1 MLFLCFRHCS
11 WDCVSGRAD
20 ITPFKSD
27 LFFPKVQITQR
38 FWASCPDFLMGCLL
52 LGQFLSKD
60 YTIFE
65 KQELRSLLV
74 FNDTTLNSVSP
85 VLDVTSSHS
94 PPHSSSSSS
103 FSYSSSSPYLTEFL
117 QWSMEQPLHF
127 RSTSTGRP
135 SKASTPVLRTTPSS
149 LTAHPWATTF
159 LSRHLFYISA
169 LDLLLEGIPTEN

>member
-1 MLFLCFRHCS
+1 MPKQQLEQAVQAHAVKQDRHPPTHMLFLCFRHCS

-85 VLDVTSSHS
+85 VLDVISSH
-94 PPHSSSSSS
+94 PP
-103 FSYSSSSPYLTEFL
+103 
-117 QWSMEQPLHF
+117 PL
-127 RSTSTGRP
+127 
-135 SKASTPVLRTTPSS
+135 L
-149 LTAHPWATTF
+149 LLLLLF
-159 LSRHLFYISA
+159 LSLSNRVLTMEYGTTSPFQEHKH
-169 LDLLLEGIPTEN
+169 G